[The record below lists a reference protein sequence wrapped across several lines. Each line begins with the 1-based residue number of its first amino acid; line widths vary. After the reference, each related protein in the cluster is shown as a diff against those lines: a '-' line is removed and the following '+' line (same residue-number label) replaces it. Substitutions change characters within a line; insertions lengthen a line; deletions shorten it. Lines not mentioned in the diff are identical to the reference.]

1 MRRKT
6 FDVLFDTKNGM
17 TDLVKQPCLWRS
29 AWYFTLSIGFF
40 SGVVTNSWL
49 IAQPIEVRMA
59 MIAAS
64 VLIFGS
70 ALIIYGFLLHG
81 ILETFG
87 TVPGDPKG
95 LICLIGYTAL
105 PFLVLTPVSL
115 LAGKLGL
122 LGVLLLA
129 AVVAIGFCWMLYL
142 LMRALEVVY
151 LIDLKRAAV
160 TILFSLLM
168 FYIVFIF
175 PLQVVFNMLTRLIR

>member
-17 TDLVKQPCLWRS
+17 TVLVKQPCLWRS

-40 SGVVTNSWL
+40 SGVVTNTWL
-49 IAQPIEVRMA
+49 ISQPLEVRLA
-59 MIAAS
+59 MIIAS
-64 VLIFGS
+64 VLTLGA

-81 ILETFG
+81 ILEAFG

-122 LGVLLLA
+122 FGLLLL
-129 AVVAIGFCWMLYL
+129 VVLVGAGFCWMLYL

-151 LIDLKRAAV
+151 LIDFKRA
-160 TILFSLLM
+160 TITIFFSLLM
-168 FYIVFIF
+168 LYTVFIF
-175 PLQVVFNMLTRLIR
+175 PLQVVFNLLGRLI